1 MSMERT
7 IFKTDSRESIE
18 SRYRRFRFNLFPT
31 YRRTGGRI
39 CFLSNDWK
47 EVHIKLGLNWT
58 TRNYVGS
65 IFGGSLFG
73 ALDPIYM
80 IQLIHILGKEYVV
93 WDKSATIK
101 FIKPVKKTVYAKFLI
116 SDELISEIRTI
127 IENKKKFTFNLT
139 VTLQDEKES
148 IYAESV
154 RTIFVADKSYLEN
167 LTRKRTHNNVP

>member
-1 MSMERT
+1 MIMART
-7 IFKTDSRESIE
+7 IFKTDSRESIK
-18 SRYRRFRFNLFPT
+18 SKIRKFRVNFFPT

-65 IFGGSLFG
+65 VFGGCLFG

-80 IQLIHILGKEYVV
+80 IQLFHILGKEYVV

-101 FIKPVKKTVYAKFLI
+101 FIKPVKKTVFARFLI
-116 SDELISEIRTI
+116 TNELIDEIKAK
-127 IENKKKFTFNLT
+127 IENKNKFTFDLT
-139 VTLQDEKES
+139 VTFQDDAES
-148 IYAESV
+148 IYVESV

-167 LTRKRTHNNVP
+167 LTRKRRHNRA

>member
-1 MSMERT
+1 MIMART
-7 IFKTDSRESIE
+7 IFKTDSRESIK
-18 SRYRRFRFNLFPT
+18 SKIRKFRVNFFPT

-65 IFGGSLFG
+65 VFGGCLFG

-101 FIKPVKKTVYAKFLI
+101 FIKPVKKTVFARFI
-116 SDELISEIRTI
+116 ITNELINEIRTI
-127 IENKKKFTFNLT
+127 IAEKKKFMFDLT
-139 VTLQDEKES
+139 VTFQDEKES

-154 RTIFVADKSYLEN
+154 RTIFVAEKSYLEN
-167 LTRKRTHNNVP
+167 LTKKRRQNKA

>member
-1 MSMERT
+1 MART
-7 IFKTDSRESIE
+7 IFKTESRESIK
-18 SRYRRFRFNLFPT
+18 SKIRRFRFNLFPT

-47 EVHIKLGLNWT
+47 EVHINLGLNWT

-65 IFGGSLFG
+65 VFGGCLFG

-101 FIKPVKKTVYAKFLI
+101 FIKPVKKTVFARFI
-116 SDELISEIRTI
+116 ITNELINEIRTI
-127 IENKKKFTFNLT
+127 IAEKKKFMFDLT
-139 VTLQDEKES
+139 VTFQDEKES

-154 RTIFVADKSYLEN
+154 RTIFVAEKSYLEN
-167 LTRKRTHNNVP
+167 LTKKRRQNKA